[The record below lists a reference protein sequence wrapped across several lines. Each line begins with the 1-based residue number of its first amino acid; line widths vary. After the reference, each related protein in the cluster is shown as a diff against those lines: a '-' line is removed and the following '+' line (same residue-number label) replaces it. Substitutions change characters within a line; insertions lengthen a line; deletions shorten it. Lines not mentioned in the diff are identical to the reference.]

1 MLSSSFERE
10 TICLREHR
18 DQVIH
23 VTTSH
28 KRKEIRNKVVSELR
42 TSKQNF
48 FASLNPQC
56 PRDFWKMIKQ
66 LNPNATTFPALAFEN
81 VTAYTDRD
89 KANILNHAFSSY
101 FNEKQPP
108 LSTSDLLQ
116 LDPNE
121 CPVSI
126 LCTEKKLMN
135 YLATL
140 IQPRQMVMMTYQ
152 LSCLS
157 ERLLALHQL

>member
-1 MLSSSFERE
+1 
-10 TICLREHR
+10 
-18 DQVIH
+18 
-23 VTTSH
+23 
-28 KRKEIRNKVVSELR
+28 
-42 TSKQNF
+42 
-48 FASLNPQC
+48 
-56 PRDFWKMIKQ
+56 MIKQ

-108 LSTSDLLQ
+108 LASDLLQ
-116 LDPNE
+116 LHPNE

-126 LCTEKKLMN
+126 LCTEE
-135 YLATL
+135 
-140 IQPRQMVMMTYQ
+140 TYELLSNIDTTKASGHDR